1 MVITP
6 QTVVSSAFLE
16 EYNKAANAYA
26 DFNKQNKIGGSNY
39 QKSTTVAPYGLQQ
52 LILKAYGK

>member
-26 DFNKQNKIGGSNY
+26 DFNRKNKKGGGNY
-39 QKSTTVAPYGLQQ
+39 QKNTTVAPYGLQQ
-52 LILKAYGK
+52 LILKAYEK

>member
-16 EYNKAANAYA
+16 EYNKAANA

-39 QKSTTVAPYGLQQ
+39 QKNTTVAPYGLQK